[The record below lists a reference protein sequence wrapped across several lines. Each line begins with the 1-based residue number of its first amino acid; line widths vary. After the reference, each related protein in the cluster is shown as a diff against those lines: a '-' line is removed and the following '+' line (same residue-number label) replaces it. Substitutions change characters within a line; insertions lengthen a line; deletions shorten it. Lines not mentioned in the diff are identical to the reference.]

1 MRQKKKEK
9 VCACAPLL
17 TRLEKVRPAGECREA
32 SRNTSIVGPS
42 NGTRPQTRVN
52 STTPRLHTSTGG
64 PAYGTGAN
72 AVLLRNDSG
81 AGLYSSPQGVTS
93 VRSRVGPG
101 DAAAKVKSVRM
112 TRPAPLMAVL
122 VLVPVLVPVV
132 LVPVPTRMLSNLR
145 SACVDAWSQLV
156 Y

>member
-1 MRQKKKEK
+1 M
-9 VCACAPLL
+9 
-17 TRLEKVRPAGECREA
+17 
-32 SRNTSIVGPS
+32 
-42 NGTRPQTRVN
+42 
-52 STTPRLHTSTGG
+52 
-64 PAYGTGAN
+64 
-72 AVLLRNDSG
+72 LLRNDSG

-145 SACVDAWSQLV
+145 SACVYAWSQLV
-156 Y
+156 YCMCKGKRGVGLDGMRTAVHHAVHVEKR